1 LLSKLNLVKL
11 ELSDLNNG
19 SVFIGDK
26 LNIRT
31 KFNFEEDTSILWSG
45 LKLITNPPCDKE
57 LQVAIEEIF
66 SQGFF
71 EEGEYIRENSI
82 LIKNN
87 VVPTIE
93 NRNLN
98 YHIKL
103 DLRLPHPINP
113 EEDLIIN
120 KSHEIKIKA
129 KESSLQTKQPKP
141 ISFSISGLNVLLSK
155 DVFKPGE
162 TIKVSFSS
170 EELKQIEVRLL
181 QTANLVC
188 YCEAYGQNCRK
199 VEELPPA
206 IAGDTRTTD
215 IDNGFLLLKIPDI
228 AEPTHNFIWEPTEK
242 EYWGFK
248 YGDYTRWSL
257 LIIGKKKPEFGKE
270 PIKFELPITIVGKPS
285 EEPVVETD
293 LFSKEQIA
301 APSLFDGLSS
311 KFQKY
316 YKVISIDSDI
326 EKYILKIKNISS
338 EDLNGVTVRVT
349 GLQEGIFETAPFLT
363 GFKKWKKGEEKE
375 IIYESKQNIS
385 ALISMITDNSQRSIR
400 IQSPV
405 SSEFF

>member
-1 LLSKLNLVKL
+1 LVKL

-45 LKLITNPPCDKE
+45 LRLITNPPCAKE

-66 SQGFF
+66 SRGFF

-82 LIKNN
+82 LIKSNI
-87 VVPTIE
+87 VPTIK

-103 DLRLPHPINP
+103 VLRQPHPLNP

-120 KSHEIKIKA
+120 KTHDIEIRA
-129 KESSLQTKQPKP
+129 KESTLQARQPKP
-141 ISFSISGLNVLLSK
+141 ISFSISGLNVLLTK

-162 TIKVSFSS
+162 TIKVSFTS

-206 IAGDTRTTD
+206 IAGDARTTD
-215 IDNGFLLLKIPDI
+215 IDKGFLLLKVPEI

-248 YGDYTRWSL
+248 YGDYTKWSL

-270 PIKFELPITIVGKPS
+270 SIKFELPITIIGKIK
-285 EEPVVETD
+285 EVYTAETE
-293 LFSKEQIA
+293 LFSKEQVA
-301 APSLFDGLSS
+301 APSIFDGISS
-311 KFQKY
+311 KFQKF

-326 EKYILKIKNISS
+326 EKYLLRIKNISN
-338 EDLNGVTVRVT
+338 EDQHGVTVKVT

-363 GFKKWKKGEEKE
+363 GFNKWRKGEEKE

-385 ALISMITDNSQRSIR
+385 ALISMITDNSQRIIR

-405 SSEFF
+405 SSDFF